1 MKNVIGKKNK
11 IYLIET
17 LITTL
22 LIIALIVL
30 CIYRTIQ
37 NKDGIAML
45 MVFIG
50 LSIICLYWLFVETKN
65 IYKYLKSSK
74 DIVQTDGEFI
84 YIYEFKNNAKISL
97 NKIKEIKV
105 VGVVNKILAHEATLY
120 IKDEENEYFFKFIKD
135 IEDVKQK
142 IEELTNGILIH

>member
-65 IYKYLKSSK
+65 IYKYLESSK

>member
-74 DIVQTDGEFI
+74 DIVQADGEFI

>member
-1 MKNVIGKKNK
+1 MKNVIGKKNN

-30 CIYRTIQ
+30 CIYSAIQ
-37 NKDGIAML
+37 IENGIVML

-50 LSIICLYWLFVETKN
+50 FIIICLYFLFLEIKN

-74 DIVQTDGEFI
+74 DIVQEDGEFI
-84 YIYEFKNNAKISL
+84 WEVLDIPLYDDGFYYGDGKFY
-97 NKIKEIKV
+97 KV
-105 VGVVNKILAHEATLY
+105 KDGEHTEGV
-120 IKDEENEYFFKFIKD
+120 
-135 IEDVKQK
+135 
-142 IEELTNGILIH
+142 GILINVFIMLNYLMILMSQS

>member
-1 MKNVIGKKNK
+1 MKNVIGKKNN

-17 LITTL
+17 LITIL
-22 LIIALIVL
+22 LIISLIVL

-50 LSIICLYWLFVETKN
+50 LSIVCLYWLFVEGKN
-65 IYKYLKSSK
+65 IYKYLRSSK
-74 DIVQTDGEFI
+74 DIVQEDGVFI
-84 YIYEFKNNAKISL
+84 YIYEFKNNAVISID
-97 NKIKEIKV
+97 KIKEIKV
-105 VGVVNKILAHEATLY
+105 IGVVNKILAHEATLY
-120 IKDEENEYFFKFIKD
+120 IKDEENEYYCKFIKD
-135 IEDVKQK
+135 IENVKKK

>member
-1 MKNVIGKKNK
+1 MKNVIGKKNN

-30 CIYRTIQ
+30 CIYRIIQ

>member
-1 MKNVIGKKNK
+1 MKNVIGKKNN

-30 CIYRTIQ
+30 SIYRTVQ
-37 NKDGIAML
+37 NENGIAML

-50 LSIICLYWLFVETKN
+50 LTIICLYFLFLEIKN

-74 DIVQTDGEFI
+74 DIIQEDGEFI
-84 YIYEFKNNAKISL
+84 YIYEFKNFAKISI

-105 VGVVNKILAHEATLY
+105 VGVVKKILAHEASLY
-120 IKDEENEYFFKFIKD
+120 IKDEENEYYFKLIKD
-135 IEDVKQK
+135 VEEVKTK
-142 IEELTNGILIH
+142 LEELVNGISIY